1 MNAPSTVARLACDET
16 TARRIAA
23 YLGEILDT
31 EEAACG
37 AFEDDDGR
45 WQVAVH
51 FRAAPDEA
59 RLRGLVELAAG
70 AAAAH
75 ALSIEPVAAAD
86 WVAQSLTGLKPVRA
100 GRFVV
105 HGAHDRARV
114 NANSIG
120 IEIEAALAFGTGHHG
135 TTRGCLLALNDLAK
149 RRKPQHVLDIGTGSG
164 VLAIAAARRWRT
176 KIVASDIDPIA
187 VHAARSNARL
197 NCVASTITFT
207 RATGAHAQ
215 TIITRSPYQL
225 IFANILL
232 APLTRLA
239 VPLRALSAPGTRI
252 VLSGLLA
259 GHANAVLA
267 IYRAQGFALERRI
280 PLGDWVTLI
289 IRRGN
294 VRRRFAVTNV

>member
-1 MNAPSTVARLACDET
+1 MNAPSTVARLVCDET

-23 YLGEILDT
+23 SLGEILNA
-31 EEAACG
+31 EEAACA
-37 AFEDDDGR
+37 AFEDDGGR

-86 WVAQSLTGLKPVRA
+86 WVAQSLAGLKPVRA

-105 HGAHDRARV
+105 HGAHDRAHLK
-114 NANSIG
+114 ANSIG
-120 IEIEAALAFGTGHHG
+120 VEIEAALAFGTGHHG

-149 RRKPQHVLDIGTGSG
+149 RRKPQRVLDIGTGSG
-164 VLAIAAARRWRT
+164 VLAIAAARRWR
-176 KIVASDIDPIA
+176 IQIIASDIDPVA
-187 VHAARSNARL
+187 LHAARSNARL
-197 NCVASTITFT
+197 NGVASTIMFA
-207 RATGAHAQ
+207 RATGTRARA
-215 TIITRSPYQL
+215 IITRSPYQL

-239 VPLRALSAPGTRI
+239 VPLRKLSAPGTRI
-252 VLSGLLA
+252 VLSGLLTTQ
-259 GHANAVLA
+259 ANAIVA
-267 IYRAQGFALERRI
+267 IYRAQGFVLERRI
-280 PLGDWVTLI
+280 PLGDWVTLVL
-289 IRRGN
+289 RCRG
-294 VRRRFAVTNV
+294 VRRRFAATKT

>member
-23 YLGEILDT
+23 SLGEILDA
-31 EEAACG
+31 EEAACA
-37 AFEDDDGR
+37 AFEGDDGR

-59 RLRGLVELAAG
+59 RLRGLVELVAG
-70 AAAAH
+70 ATAAH
-75 ALSIEPVAAAD
+75 ALSIEPIAAAD
-86 WVAQSLTGLKPVRA
+86 WVAQSLAVLKPVLA

-105 HGAHDRARV
+105 HGGHDRILLK
-114 NANSIG
+114 ANSIG

-135 TTRGCLLALNDLAK
+135 TTRGCLLALDDLAK
-149 RRKPQHVLDIGTGSG
+149 RRKPQRVLDIGTGSG

-176 KIVASDIDPIA
+176 QIVASDIDPVA
-187 VHAARSNARL
+187 VQAARSNARL
-197 NCVASTITFT
+197 NRVASAIAFA
-207 RATGAHAQ
+207 RATGTRSR
-215 TIITRSPYQL
+215 TIVSRSPYQL

-239 VPLRALSAPGTRI
+239 VPLRKLSAPGAHI

-259 GHANAVLA
+259 SHANAVLA
-267 IYRAQGFALERRI
+267 IYRTQGFALERRI
-280 PLGDWVTLI
+280 ALGGWVTLI
-289 IRRGN
+289 MRRAS
-294 VRRRFAVTNV
+294 VRNRSAQANA

>member
-23 YLGEILDT
+23 YLGEILDA
-31 EEAACG
+31 EETACA
-37 AFEDDDGR
+37 AFEDDGGR

-86 WVAQSLTGLKPVRA
+86 WVAQSLAGLKPVRA
-100 GRFVV
+100 GRFIV
-105 HGAHDRARV
+105 HGAHDRARLK
-114 NANSIG
+114 ANSIG

-135 TTRGCLLALNDLAK
+135 TTRGCLVALSDLAK
-149 RRKPQHVLDIGTGSG
+149 RRKPQRVLDIGTGSG

-176 KIVASDIDPIA
+176 QIVASDIDPIA

-197 NCVASTITFT
+197 NCVASTITFA
-207 RATGAHAQ
+207 RATGTSAQ

-232 APLTRLA
+232 GPLMRLA
-239 VPLRALSAPGTRI
+239 VPLRKLTAPGARI

-267 IYRAQGFALERRI
+267 VYRVQGFTLERRI
-280 PLGDWVTLI
+280 PLDDWVTLI
-289 IRRGN
+289 MRRGGL
-294 VRRRFAVTNV
+294 RRRFALANA